1 MEFKYKKYI
10 DKSLIYI
17 IFAVI
22 ILIFVLGFSFFRAHN
37 EKSLIE
43 DFGRSISE
51 VNLTNDLDSENI
63 TSENYIKS
71 IEDKILKLSD
81 IDSNLKS
88 LSVSP
93 KRQDLL
99 SPLQDGLSKN
109 LELYN
114 KILLI
119 LKTPDSS
126 KLSEE
131 YEIAL
136 KLKEECE
143 NNYYLCRA
151 NLVPVYLY
159 KESSTYLQDIFYY
172 INELIKTNRDK
183 GFIQS
188 QKNDFVVSIKS
199 ILLKLSSMDEKLFE
213 TAKLIRESNRDL
225 KVLVNDINTKNNSLQ
240 ELKNDL
246 YSLPI
251 PEQAND
257 CFIALENTLNS
268 YGKYIS
274 YFLENLLGEIDG
286 NKTPND
292 YYEKSEELFNEFIKS
307 FDIAESTL
315 DNYMKN

>member
-1 MEFKYKKYI
+1 MEFKFKNYL

-22 ILIFVLGFSFFRAHN
+22 LLIFVLGFSFFRAHN

-51 VNLTNDLDSENI
+51 INLTNDLDSASI

-71 IEDKILKLSD
+71 VEDKLSKLTD

-93 KRQDLL
+93 KHQNLL
-99 SPLQDGLSKN
+99 TPLQDGLSKN
-109 LELYN
+109 IELYTQILSILN
-114 KILLI
+114 K
-119 LKTPDSS
+119 PDSS
-126 KLSEE
+126 KISEE
-131 YEIAL
+131 YEITL

-143 NNYYLCRA
+143 NNFYICRA

-159 KESSTYLQDIFYY
+159 KNTSTYLQDIFYY

-188 QKNDFVVSIKS
+188 QKNDFVVSMKS

-213 TAKLIRESNRDL
+213 TAKLIRDSKRDL

-257 CFIALENTLNS
+257 CFIALESCLKS
-268 YGKYIS
+268 YGIYIN
-274 YFLENLLGEIDG
+274 YFLENLIEEIDG
-286 NKTPND
+286 KTNPTD
-292 YYEKSEELFNEFIKS
+292 YYEKSEELFDKFIKS
-307 FDIAESTL
+307 IKDAENTL
-315 DNYMKN
+315 NKYVKN